1 VSRRMERAVE
11 AAEKGKLTG
20 ETGETRPTGAFTSDR
35 YGLKP
40 APFSKRSF
48 SATSI
53 AVALMGMLAAGC
65 GSGAKKPAAGPG
77 AQMMPVR
84 TVPAQVQPV
93 AQSSDYMA
101 TIKSRRSATL
111 SPQVSGILTN
121 ILVHSGEQVKA
132 GQALMTIDS
141 RQQEANVA
149 SLEAAERQQKA
160 SYDYNQI
167 EVARQKQLFNEGI
180 VSRQAYQQ
188 EEQTY
193 ENSKASYEAAVE
205 TRKTQQ
211 QLLDYYTVRAPF
223 DGIVGDVPVH
233 VGDYVASGSSGTM
246 LTTVDEN
253 RDLEAYI
260 YIPTER
266 AADVRMGL
274 GVDLLNSAGNV
285 VEKTKIDFVS
295 PQVDSTLQGIL
306 VKASVRS
313 GSQELRNSQMVEAR
327 VIWSTKPMVV
337 IPVLAVVRQNGIS
350 FVYVMNQVNGSYEAE
365 QKAVTLGQTVGNNYA
380 VPAGIGA
387 GERVI
392 VSGTQ
397 FLVNGMKV
405 QPLPG

>member
-1 VSRRMERAVE
+1 MECVVE
-11 AAEKGKLTG
+11 AAEKGRLMG
-20 ETGETRPTGAFTSDR
+20 ETGEARPPGAFTSGL
-35 YGLKP
+35 YGLRP
-40 APFSKRSF
+40 ALFSKRSF

-53 AVALMGMLAAGC
+53 ALALMGMLAAGC

-101 TIKSRRSATL
+101 TIKSRRSATI

-121 ILVHSGEQVKA
+121 ILVSSGQQVKA

-149 SLEAAERQQKA
+149 SLAAAERQQKA
-160 SYDYNQI
+160 TYDYNQI
-167 EVARQKQLFNEGI
+167 EVARQKQLFDEGI
-180 VSRQAYQQ
+180 VSRQANQQ

-205 TRKTQQ
+205 ARKTQQ

-274 GVDLLNSAGNV
+274 GVDLLDSAGNV

-313 GSQELRNSQMVEAR
+313 GSQALRNSQMVEAR
-327 VIWSTKPMVV
+327 VIWNTKPMVV
-337 IPVLAVVRQNGIS
+337 IPVLAVVRQNGMP
-350 FVYVMNQVNGSYEAE
+350 FVYVMSQVNGSYQVE
-365 QKAVTLGQTVGNNYA
+365 QKAITLGQTVGNDYA

>member
-1 VSRRMERAVE
+1 MGWVVV
-11 AAEKGKLTG
+11 AAEKGKLAG
-20 ETGETRPTGAFTSDR
+20 EIGETRLPGAFTSDG

-40 APFSKRSF
+40 VRFCKKF

-77 AQMMPVR
+77 AQLMPVR
-84 TVPAQVQPV
+84 TVSAQMQPV
-93 AQSSDYMA
+93 AQSSEYMA
-101 TIKSRRSATL
+101 TIKSRRSATI

-121 ILVHSGEQVKA
+121 ILVNSGEQVKA
-132 GQALMTIDS
+132 GRALMTIDS
-141 RQQEANVA
+141 RQQQANVA

-160 SYDYNQI
+160 AYDYNKI

-180 VSRQAYQQ
+180 VSRQANQQ
-188 EEQTY
+188 EEQAY

-205 TRKTQQ
+205 ARKTQQ

-223 DGIVGDVPVH
+223 DGVVGDVPVH

-274 GVDLLNSAGNV
+274 GVDLLDSAGNV

-306 VKASVRS
+306 VKASVRP

-327 VIWSTKPMVV
+327 VIWNTKPMVV
-337 IPVLAVVRQNGIS
+337 IPVLAVVRQNGIP
-350 FVYVMNQVNGSYEAE
+350 FVYVMNQVNGSYEAD